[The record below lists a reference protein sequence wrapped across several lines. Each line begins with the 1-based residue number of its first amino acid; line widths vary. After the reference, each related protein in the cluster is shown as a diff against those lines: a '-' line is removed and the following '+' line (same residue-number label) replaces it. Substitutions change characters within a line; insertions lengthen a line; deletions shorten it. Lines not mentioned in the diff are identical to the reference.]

1 MESDAVDF
9 DRRPPPQVEI
19 VHEIRPSGYE
29 VVTRVDWGDPME
41 G

>member
-9 DRRPPPQVEI
+9 DRRPPPRIEI
-19 VHEIRPSGYE
+19 VDEIRPSGYE
-29 VVTRVDWGDPME
+29 VAIRVECRDPME